1 MRDKRARS
9 KGDGSVLYLS
19 DVIKYLDTVSK
30 VQNKTVPFCR
40 ASGWNPFYTLKH
52 RWDVGLISF
61 HGKI

>member
-1 MRDKRARS
+1 MRDKMARS

-40 ASGWNPFYTLKH
+40 ASGWNLFCVSEACEWKTQV
-52 RWDVGLISF
+52 R
-61 HGKI
+61 